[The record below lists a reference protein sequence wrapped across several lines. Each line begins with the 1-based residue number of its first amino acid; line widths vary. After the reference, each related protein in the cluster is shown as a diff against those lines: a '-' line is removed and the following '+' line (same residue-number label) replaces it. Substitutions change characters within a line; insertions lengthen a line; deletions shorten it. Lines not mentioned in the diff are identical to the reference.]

1 MRLSQPR
8 HAPLQQANVHRFC
21 STHLSKDRGQR
32 RRIKG
37 GEEYTKTT
45 QNINIQIY
53 NPIRLQLGET
63 LLNGKNFM
71 SATHLKK
78 VGTGPCL
85 PLWRCSVDVAFPQAM
100 MHSCTIRDGWS
111 LSSLAQR
118 TFCPGFP
125 KRILNF

>member
-8 HAPLQQANVHRFC
+8 HAPLQQASVHRFC

-32 RRIKG
+32 SRLKG

-53 NPIRLQLGET
+53 KLGET
-63 LLNGKNFM
+63 LLNVKNLM

-85 PLWRCSVDVAFPQAM
+85 PLWRSSVDVAFPQAM
-100 MHSCTIRDGWS
+100 MHSCTIRD
-111 LSSLAQR
+111 
-118 TFCPGFP
+118 
-125 KRILNF
+125 